1 MGASS
6 QEPEPMNPYPGLR
19 PFDRG
24 DERLFFGRESQVDRM
39 VDKLAGKRFLAVVG
53 TSGSG
58 KSSLVNC
65 GLRPALHRGLMA
77 SAGSAWRVAQ
87 FRPGGNPIRSLA
99 KALAAPGTLFTE
111 PPAGGMPVEE
121 VVQAT
126 LEMSSL
132 GLQDICE
139 QARLAEGVKL
149 LVVVDQFEELFR
161 YHRLA
166 ANPAKGNPA
175 DGFAVSA
182 EATAFVKLLLEAR
195 ACQAIYVVLTMRS
208 DFLGD
213 CAQFE
218 GLAEAINEGQ
228 YLVPRLTREERRAA
242 ITGPAGVAGGEI
254 SPVLLTRLLN
264 DVGDN
269 PDQLSILQHALNR
282 TWAYWQNS
290 SASRGPV
297 DLAHYEAIGTMLNAL
312 DGHAEK
318 AYAELGS
325 DFRKQVCEKV
335 FKALTDMGTDARGI
349 RRPTRLSTLSAIASA
364 SETEVREVI
373 EVFRKPSRSFL
384 MPPATDAL
392 VSESVID
399 ISHESLMRVWKRLRE
414 WSEEEAATARMYLRL
429 SETARLHALGEA
441 SLWRDPDLSRA
452 LDWQRRNAPNAV
464 WAGQYQGDFDAS
476 QRFLDESF
484 EAQCREL
491 TQVEMKRRWD
501 TRWGPAILVLVV
513 ISFLL
518 SFPTIRQLL
527 DGFEKSHLKD
537 TTAIGAHIDDE
548 NRLRALTPILSFLIA
563 TAVVIP
569 FILLYWAL
577 VFYGRRVY
585 REHAY
590 PRILRRFVAAGG
602 HELTETPL
610 PEAVGAQDTS
620 YAGAWRRVIGYGIDL
635 LLFFLL
641 FFVASFIAIGFD
653 PKVHEPGPEVTPR
666 TTYIIWSAY
675 FILGWL
681 YHSLTVASK
690 KQATPGMRVMRTFLT
705 DRYGRRVTLARAS
718 ARYFASFLSWYTVG
732 IGFLMQLFT
741 TKRQT
746 LHDRLAGTVVL
757 RRKRAAT
764 SAGGPAPVRHPGE
777 DRPPLPP
784 AGAGNIP
791 ESPAVIPL

>member
-6 QEPEPMNPYPGLR
+6 RVAEPMNPYPGLR

-39 VDKLAGKRFLAVVG
+39 IDKLASRRFLAVVG

-87 FRPGGNPIRSLA
+87 LRPGGSPIRSLA

-111 PPAGGMPVEE
+111 PPAGGIPVEQ

-132 GLQDICE
+132 GLQDICQ

-149 LVVVDQFEELFR
+149 LVVDQFEELFR

-166 ANPAKGNPA
+166 ANPAGGTPA

-195 ACQAIYVVLTMRS
+195 ADPALYVVLTMRS

-282 TWAYWQNS
+282 TWAHWQNS
-290 SASRGPV
+290 SAARGPV
-297 DLAHYEAIGTMLNAL
+297 NLVHYEAIGTMLDAL

-325 DFRKQVCEKV
+325 ERLKQVCEKV

-364 SETEVREVI
+364 PETEVREVI

-392 VSESVID
+392 VSDSVID
-399 ISHESLMRVWKRLRE
+399 ISHESLMRVWKRLRT
-414 WSEEEAATARMYLRL
+414 WSEEEAATARMYRRL

-452 LDWQRRNAPNAV
+452 LDWRRRNNPNVV

-484 EAQCREL
+484 EAQCHEL
-491 TQVEMKRRWD
+491 TQSEVKKRWD

-513 ISFLL
+513 ISLLLLFPKIQHLVGVDSALFPARYSIPELSYDMMTKIIDFLF
-518 SFPTIRQLL
+518 S
-527 DGFEKSHLKD
+527 
-537 TTAIGAHIDDE
+537 
-548 NRLRALTPILSFLIA
+548 

-569 FILLYWAL
+569 FILLYWVL
-577 VFYGRRVY
+577 VSYGGHVHRKI
-585 REHAY
+585 AY
-590 PRILRRFVAAGG
+590 PRILHGFVEGRG
-602 HELTETPL
+602 LTKAPL
-610 PEAVGAQDTS
+610 PEAVVAQDT
-620 YAGAWRRVIGYGIDL
+620 YASAWQRIMGYGIDL
-635 LLFFLL
+635 LLLSLLYFFANPIITIPIA
-641 FFVASFIAIGFD
+641 VAF
-653 PKVHEPGPEVTPR
+653 GPDIYTSPNYF
-666 TTYIIWSAY
+666 TYYCTKTLATY
-675 FILGWL
+675 FIIGWL
-681 YHSLTVASK
+681 YHSLTTSSK
-690 KQATPGMRVMRTFLT
+690 KQATPGMMVMRIFIT
-705 DRYGRRVTLARAS
+705 DIHGRRVTFARAS
-718 ARYFASFLSWYTVG
+718 AWYFASFLSWYTLG
-732 IGFLMQLFT
+732 IGLLMQLFT

-757 RRKRAAT
+757 RRKKAAT
-764 SAGGPAPVRHPGE
+764 SGSVTHELVAPPEPA
-777 DRPPLPP
+777 
-784 AGAGNIP
+784 ASIAQ
-791 ESPAVIPL
+791 